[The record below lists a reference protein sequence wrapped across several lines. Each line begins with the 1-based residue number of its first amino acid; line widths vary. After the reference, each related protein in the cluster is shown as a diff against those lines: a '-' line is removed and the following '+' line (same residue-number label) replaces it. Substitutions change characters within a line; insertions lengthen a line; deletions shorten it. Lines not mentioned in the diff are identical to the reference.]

1 MTVQCRYLYLGHCTY
16 SEAYDMQM
24 RLVKERGEGTIPD
37 TLLLLTH
44 PPLYTIGRAGTR
56 DHILVSDEVL
66 ESEGLTVYETD
77 RGGDITYHGP
87 GQLVAYPILD
97 LRQHGKDLHKLQ
109 NQYEEVIIRVL
120 SEYSVEAGRIPEYPG
135 VWIGLEKIS
144 ALGIWVS
151 NWVSYHG
158 WSFNIDPDMTHFSY
172 ITPCGIKGKG
182 ITSLKNIL
190 RRDISME
197 EVVGRVV
204 VRFGEVFNL
213 EMIATEIQLP
223 PDLNKGR

>member
-1 MTVQCRYLYLGHCTY
+1 
-16 SEAYDMQM
+16 M

-44 PPLYTIGRAGTR
+44 PPLYTIGRAGSR

-144 ALGIWVS
+144 ALGIGVS

-197 EVVGRVV
+197 EVVERVV